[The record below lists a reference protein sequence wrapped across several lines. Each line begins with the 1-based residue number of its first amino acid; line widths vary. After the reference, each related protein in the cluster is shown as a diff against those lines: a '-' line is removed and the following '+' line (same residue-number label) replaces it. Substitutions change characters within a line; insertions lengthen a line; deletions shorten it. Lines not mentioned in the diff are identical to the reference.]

1 MHSKSPAV
9 RNGHRRVVG
18 KLLAFVDGR
27 RMGRGDQEVDQQS
40 IHVFGFHCFCV
51 SRRLGSPLGPEAAM
65 DGGMGERRIQ
75 AKSGNKLRSKADS
88 QRTVST

>member
-65 DGGMGERRIQ
+65 DGGMGQRRIQ
-75 AKSGNKLRSKADS
+75 AKSGS
-88 QRTVST
+88 

>member
-9 RNGHRRVVG
+9 RNGHLRVVG

-40 IHVFGFHCFCV
+40 IHVFGFH
-51 SRRLGSPLGPEAAM
+51 
-65 DGGMGERRIQ
+65 
-75 AKSGNKLRSKADS
+75 
-88 QRTVST
+88 